1 MFLPMKCTDGGHP
14 GLEFLKEATLIF
26 KEWQKS
32 GNSGLSAETFLA
44 CIQTMTAVPALAE
57 YLQEQ
62 HGFKY
67 LLSGRLM
74 SDPIEGRFGWY
85 RQCNG
90 ANFFVSV
97 KQVLTAEK
105 KIRCLSLLQ
114 QRADDILQILQASSQ
129 LTETSVEACQMHQ
142 GNIESEEWLYEF
154 LSAALVDD
162 LPDTDAAVAY
172 FVSGYIGRSVSAL
185 RKCGACKNMLVFND
199 CTPAIQTDI
208 PEKLKVIFARANRG
222 GLSEPTE
229 FCFAVTIVAVRCYTT
244 LSGNGDMMK
253 KLLQTSNQRRVFITA
268 VRKMVETSA
277 LLNGLLNVECT
288 SSEKHKNFDLV
299 MQASFNCFA
308 VNELKR
314 LNSKPVAEDI
324 PAKSLRKIRK
334 LTSKGS
340 STKQ

>member
-1 MFLPMKCTDGGHP
+1 M
-14 GLEFLKEATLIF
+14 
-26 KEWQKS
+26 KS
-32 GNSGLSAETFLA
+32 GCTNS
-44 CIQTMTAVPALAE
+44 V
-57 YLQEQ
+57 
-62 HGFKY
+62 
-67 LLSGRLM
+67 
-74 SDPIEGRFGWY
+74 
-85 RQCNG
+85 
-90 ANFFVSV
+90 
-97 KQVLTAEK
+97 
-105 KIRCLSLLQ
+105 
-114 QRADDILQILQASSQ
+114 
-129 LTETSVEACQMHQ
+129 
-142 GNIESEEWLYEF
+142 
-154 LSAALVDD
+154 SAALVDD

-299 MQASFNCFA
+299 IQASFNCFA

-314 LNSKPVAEDI
+314 LNSKPVAEEI
-324 PAKSLRKIRK
+324 PAKTLRKIRK

-340 STKQ
+340 STKQSTPVELKFELSLVSNHAILLRAHQLFILDVLTAMYVIKIVVLSIPHFNASLCLICCFWPCD